1 MSRPVLVTL
10 LLIFA
15 TVPYRVLPMLFIGG
29 RKFPPFVNSL
39 FYYIPF
45 AVLSALVVPDVLSA
59 TGNAHTAFCGALAAF
74 AVSCFTDNSF
84 YAMLLSVI
92 AAYAAFWLG
101 L

>member
-1 MSRPVLVTL
+1 MCG
-10 LLIFA
+10 A
-15 TVPYRVLPMLFIGG
+15 
-29 RKFPPFVNSL
+29 
-39 FYYIPF
+39 
-45 AVLSALVVPDVLSA
+45 
-59 TGNAHTAFCGALAAF
+59 GNAHTAFCGALAAF

>member
-10 LLIFA
+10 LLIFV
-15 TVPYRVLPMLFIGG
+15 TVPYRVLPMLFIGD

-45 AVLSALVVPDVLSA
+45 AVLSALVLPDVLTS
-59 TGNAHTAFCGALAAF
+59 TGNPAAAACGALAAF
-74 AVSCFTDNSF
+74 AVSCFSDNSL

-92 AAYAAFWLG
+92 ATYGAFWLG